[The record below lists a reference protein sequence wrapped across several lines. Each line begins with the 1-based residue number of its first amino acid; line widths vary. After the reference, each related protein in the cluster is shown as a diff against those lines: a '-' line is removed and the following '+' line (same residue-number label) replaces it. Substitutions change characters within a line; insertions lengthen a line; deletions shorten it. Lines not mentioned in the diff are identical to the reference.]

1 MAALDFPASPSLN
14 QKYTENNA
22 SWQWNGSAWV
32 RLADPGAQGYQGV
45 QGAVGAQGAQGRQ
58 GSAGAAGAQGHQGVQ
73 GAAGAQGAQG
83 VQGAGTGTADKIYS
97 GLTTVQAST
106 YNIVST
112 VAGTGIATVQP
123 SGMNVSG
130 VVTAT
135 SFSGSGSDLTGITAG
150 YWGQDSIGLNT
161 VTSVGINTSTV
172 NDKDLQGIGNTFN
185 GMYISNGM
193 MIYDNALSGN
203 HYIGTA
209 FNGLMAGP
217 VTIHGTLSV
226 DGQYVVV

>member
-1 MAALDFPASPSLN
+1 MATKKITF
-14 QKYTENNA
+14 
-22 SWQWNGSAWV
+22 
-32 RLADPGAQGYQGV
+32 DPEAGV
-45 QGAVGAQGAQGRQ
+45 AYPCDLIMNVGADF
-58 GSAGAAGAQGHQGVQ
+58 SATFNVVDTAN
-73 GAAGAQGAQG
+73 
-83 VQGAGTGTADKIYS
+83 TGFNFS
-97 GLTTVQAST
+97 TTNSV
-106 YNIVST
+106 
-112 VAGTGIATVQP
+112 
-123 SGMNVSG
+123 
-130 VVTAT
+130 
-135 SFSGSGSDLTGITAG
+135 
-150 YWGQDSIGLNT
+150 GLNT
-161 VTSVGINTSTV
+161 VTSVGVNTATV